1 MGTLYRQESIQQQDD
16 VSTLECGNRQVTIMV
31 STLKFC
37 TVVMELT
44 RRADRFPVT
53 SVDGLSCTKVSLRF
67 GGSCSDHSVNSFSKA
82 VMVFN
87 ERSLD
92 VFAGYRLC
100 KTFERIREAQK
111 RARALD
117 IFEDSPGNVGR
128 YPRSSTYSSSMGSG
142 YSVSISESCN
152 NWGRPIDAAE
162 KL

>member
-1 MGTLYRQESIQQQDD
+1 MLYRQELTQQQDD
-16 VSTLECGNRQVTIMV
+16 ESTLECGNRQVTIIV
-31 STLKFC
+31 RTLKIYTTFLR
-37 TVVMELT
+37 LT

-53 SVDGLSCTKVSLRF
+53 SVDGLSCTNVSLRF
-67 GGSCSDHSVNSFSKA
+67 GGNCSDHSFNSFSKA
-82 VMVFN
+82 IMVFN

-111 RARALD
+111 SARALD
-117 IFEDSPGNVGR
+117 IFDDSPGNVGR

-142 YSVSISESCN
+142 YSVSMSESCS
-152 NWGRPIDAAE
+152 NWGRPMDAAE